1 MRGHTKRGAHRGVPI
16 FTLAL
21 IVATC
26 CAPVS
31 SSSASTPA
39 TKSPQPVLLSQ
50 VGLSNVLYVL
60 WTRNCANDKSC
71 YALERSDDGGQT
83 FTRVNA
89 PPVTFG
95 RTNQS
100 GPLYELDFANGND
113 GLAVVQIANSQ
124 TALYATFNG
133 GVSWQRDIIR
143 ADQRVNTVAST
154 STAFYAVTSSCPNPH
169 KSCASGQLDSSPV
182 TSSHWT
188 AHFLPIGLKDVSAL
202 PNIAAFGNDVWLTT
216 QEQVGPGT
224 AFLATSYDGG
234 KTFAIRSKPL
244 LSSIVA
250 CGLTATSTVTLW
262 AQCDQGMMH
271 GDIVFSHDGGATW
284 SYGHG
289 GISHFG
295 FGTFD
300 PISTFAAVFIN
311 YMDGAQRPDIQLLS
325 APLSK
330 SVALGRPPG
339 TNITQLL
346 FVNPVQGV
354 ALGHGNGTGQF
365 DTLYETSDG
374 AKQWRVSALAI

>member
-1 MRGHTKRGAHRGVPI
+1 
-16 FTLAL
+16 
-21 IVATC
+21 
-26 CAPVS
+26 
-31 SSSASTPA
+31 
-39 TKSPQPVLLSQ
+39 
-50 VGLSNVLYVL
+50 
-60 WTRNCANDKSC
+60 
-71 YALERSDDGGQT
+71 
-83 FTRVNA
+83 
-89 PPVTFG
+89 
-95 RTNQS
+95 
-100 GPLYELDFANGND
+100 
-113 GLAVVQIANSQ
+113 LAVAQIANSQ

-133 GVSWQRDIIR
+133 GRSWQRDVIR
-143 ADQRVNTVAST
+143 PNQRVNSIAST
-154 STAFYAVTSSCPNPH
+154 PTTFYAVTSSCPNPNT
-169 KSCASGQLDSSPV
+169 SCAQAQLDSSPV
-182 TSSHWT
+182 SSSHWT
-188 AHFLPIGLKDVSAL
+188 AHFLPIGRMNDEAL
-202 PNIAAFGNDVWLTT
+202 PNVGAYGNDVWLTT
-216 QEQVGPGT
+216 QEQAGPGT
-224 AFLATSYDGG
+224 SFLATSYNGG
-234 KTFAIRSKPL
+234 ATFAIRSQPL
-244 LSSIVA
+244 LSSVVA
-250 CGLTATSTVTLW
+250 CGLNATSTVTLW
-262 AQCDQGMMH
+262 AQCDQGMMA
-271 GDIVFSHDGGATW
+271 GDIVFSNDGGATW